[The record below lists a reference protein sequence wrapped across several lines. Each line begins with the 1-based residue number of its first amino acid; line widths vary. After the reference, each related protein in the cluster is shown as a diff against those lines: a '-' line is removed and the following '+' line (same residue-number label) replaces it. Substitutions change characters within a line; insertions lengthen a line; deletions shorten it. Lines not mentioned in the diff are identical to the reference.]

1 MADLSMQSTIGL
13 LNPAASWAPRPSPR
27 RKTGATATI
36 NTFGA
41 VNIAEGSG
49 TGDSR
54 THQRHE
60 KMWTPV
66 EKEYHSSQRPGEG
79 ICPQVPA
86 GSPRNA
92 AGYKTVVLPNTASR
106 TMATDS
112 VYMQSYSP
120 RSAVASGYGG
130 TRTSARDAPV
140 RSDPRSARRQV
151 TDLDSFIPAKELPRH
166 LESRISG
173 L

>member
-1 MADLSMQSTIGL
+1 MSDLSMQSTIGL

-27 RKTGATATI
+27 RKHGATATI

-41 VNIAEGSG
+41 VNISSDSEK
-49 TGDSR
+49 GDSR

-60 KMWTPV
+60 KMWTPT
-66 EKEYHSSQRPGEG
+66 EKSYHSCQRPGDG
-79 ICPQVPA
+79 VCPAVPFGA
-86 GSPRNA
+86 PRNP
-92 AGYKTVVLPNTASR
+92 AGYKSVVPPYGSMPSR
-106 TMATDS
+106 PMDSGS

-120 RSAVASGYGG
+120 RGVSTPGS
-130 TRTSARDAPV
+130 TRTSARDRPLRA
-140 RSDPRSARRQV
+140 DPRSARQV
-151 TDLDSFIPAKELPRH
+151 VDLDSYIPRKDLPRH